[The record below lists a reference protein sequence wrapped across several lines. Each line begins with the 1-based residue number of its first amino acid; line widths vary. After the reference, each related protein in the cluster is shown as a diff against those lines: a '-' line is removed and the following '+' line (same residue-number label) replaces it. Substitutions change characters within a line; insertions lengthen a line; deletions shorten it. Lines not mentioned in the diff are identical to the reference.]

1 MFMFD
6 DEVMYA
12 VSVYAVG
19 MYTDDDT
26 DSEVD
31 DDDEEDSSTGSY
43 TGSLLRF
50 KPRGTILQPNH
61 GLTKA

>member
-1 MFMFD
+1 MFD
-6 DEVMYA
+6 DEVLYTVFA
-12 VSVYAVG
+12 YAVG

-50 KPRGTILQPNH
+50 KHRGTLLRPYY
-61 GLTKA
+61 GSTTA

>member
-1 MFMFD
+1 MFG
-6 DEVMYA
+6 DEVLYTVFA
-12 VSVYAVG
+12 YAVG

-50 KPRGTILQPNH
+50 KQRGRILRPYY
-61 GLTKA
+61 G

>member
-1 MFMFD
+1 MFD

-12 VSVYAVG
+12 VLVYAVG

-26 DSEVD
+26 DSEVDD

-50 KPRGTILQPNH
+50 KHRGTLLRPYY
-61 GLTKA
+61 GLTTA

>member
-1 MFMFD
+1 ML
-6 DEVMYA
+6 DEVMYT
-12 VSVYAVG
+12 VLVYDVG

-31 DDDEEDSSTGSY
+31 DEDEEDSSTGSY

-50 KPRGTILQPNH
+50 KHRGRKLRPYY
-61 GLTKA
+61 GLTTA